1 MKRTR
6 HHQEGYVFKKG
17 SAWYLRYYDR
27 IVASSGETEHKQ
39 KCRKLADAVG
49 RTRTKQAACEL
60 AEEFLRPLN
69 DGTATPESTMALR
82 QFVEEVYLPHVAE
95 QKRVFTYKGYTHMWS
110 RHLKSRSMIALRDF
124 RTVDGENLLRAIA
137 RTENLNRTS
146 LAHLKAFL
154 SGAFR
159 YARRQGILNTENPM
173 RDVVLPK
180 ARPGNETHAYFLEH
194 ILQMLVVVPEPAATA
209 IATAAFTG
217 ARRGEIRG
225 MLWQNYE
232 GDQMRITQSVFGSHA
247 DEPKSMKSKA
257 PVPVIA
263 PLAKYLARH
272 RAASGNPETGLI
284 FKSQTGT
291 SLDLAQLARFVIRPA
306 LRQAGLA
313 WHGWHAFRRGLATN
327 LYRLGVPDKTIQ
339 AILRHANLSTT
350 MNAYVKSVPADA
362 TAAMKA
368 FEALCNQHATGAEEA
383 KSAVM

>member
-1 MKRTR
+1 MSYCLRRGLATKHTHTR
-6 HHQEGYVFKKG
+6 W
-17 SAWYLRYYDR
+17 ST
-27 IVASSGETEHKQ
+27 SSR
-39 KCRKLADAVG
+39 CLWS
-49 RTRTKQAACEL
+49 
-60 AEEFLRPLN
+60 FP
-69 DGTATPESTMALR
+69 SLR
-82 QFVEEVYLPHVAE
+82 QP
-95 QKRVFTYKGYTHMWS
+95 RS
-110 RHLKSRSMIALRDF
+110 R
-124 RTVDGENLLRAIA
+124 
-137 RTENLNRTS
+137 
-146 LAHLKAFL
+146 
-154 SGAFR
+154 
-159 YARRQGILNTENPM
+159 
-173 RDVVLPK
+173 
-180 ARPGNETHAYFLEH
+180 
-194 ILQMLVVVPEPAATA
+194 PAC
-209 IATAAFTG
+209 TG

-225 MLWQNYE
+225 MLWENYE

-247 DEPKSMKSKA
+247 DEPKSAKSKA

-291 SLDLAQLARFVIRPA
+291 SLDLAQLARFVMRPA
-306 LRQAGLA
+306 LRQAGLG
-313 WHGWHAFRRGLATN
+313 WHGWHGFRRGLATN

>member
-1 MKRTR
+1 
-6 HHQEGYVFKKG
+6 
-17 SAWYLRYYDR
+17 
-27 IVASSGETEHKQ
+27 
-39 KCRKLADAVG
+39 
-49 RTRTKQAACEL
+49 
-60 AEEFLRPLN
+60 
-69 DGTATPESTMALR
+69 
-82 QFVEEVYLPHVAE
+82 
-95 QKRVFTYKGYTHMWS
+95 
-110 RHLKSRSMIALRDF
+110 
-124 RTVDGENLLRAIA
+124 
-137 RTENLNRTS
+137 
-146 LAHLKAFL
+146 
-154 SGAFR
+154 
-159 YARRQGILNTENPM
+159 
-173 RDVVLPK
+173 
-180 ARPGNETHAYFLEH
+180 
-194 ILQMLVVVPEPAATA
+194 
-209 IATAAFTG
+209 
-217 ARRGEIRG
+217 

-272 RAASGNPETGLI
+272 RAASGNPKTGLI

-291 SLDLAQLARFVIRPA
+291 SLDLARLARFVIRPA
-306 LRQAGLA
+306 LTQAGLE

-368 FEALCNQHATGAEEA
+368 FEDLCNQHATAAGEV

>member
-6 HHQEGYVFKKG
+6 RHQKGYVFKKG
-17 SAWYLRYYDR
+17 SAWYLRYYDL
-27 IVASSGETEHKQ
+27 IVGPTGEVKRKQ
-39 KCRKLADAVG
+39 KCHTLAVAVG
-49 RTRTKQAACEL
+49 WTKTKRAAREL
-60 AEEFLRPLN
+60 AEQFLRPLN
-69 DGTATPESTMALR
+69 DGTATPESSMTLL
-82 QFVEEVYLPHVAE
+82 QFIEEFNLPHVEE
-95 QKRVFTYKGYTHMWS
+95 QKRLSTYKGYKHMWS
-110 RHLKSRSMIALRDF
+110 RHLKARSSVVLRDF
-124 RTVDGENLLRAIA
+124 RTVDGENMLRSIA

-146 LAHLKAFL
+146 LAHIKSFL

-159 YARRQGILNTENPM
+159 YARRQGILNTENPI

-180 ARPGNETHAYFLEH
+180 ARPGNETHAYSLED
-194 ILQMLVVVPEPAATA
+194 ILQMLLVAPEPAATA
-209 IATAAFTG
+209 LATAAFTG

-225 MLWQNYE
+225 LLWENYS
-232 GDQMRITQSVFGSHA
+232 GDQMRITQSVFGSRS
-247 DEPKSMKSKA
+247 DEPKSAKSKA

-272 RAASGNPETGLI
+272 RAASGDPVSGFI
-284 FKSQTGT
+284 FKSPTGT
-291 SLDLAQLARFVIRPA
+291 PMDLAQLARFVIRPA
-306 LRQAGLA
+306 LKIAGIE

-368 FEALCNQHATGAEEA
+368 FEELCNQHATEA
-383 KSAVM
+383 RTASPAVM